1 MTRYEILKFFTN
13 LKDENGNL
21 IFYPSGNTDTFTTKD
36 GAKEE
41 LSKSYYNTIKTKYGE
56 VDEWFEFRTSDH
68 GSALLNRENQL
79 HHKPWTSRRNIDVVF
94 TENGIATCK
103 LKATRFF
110 VVEQY
115 VYKYEDITVDKLN
128 KLINA
133 LLRIGQKDFVDP
145 LGIAQ
150 YSVVRPVKMNDD
162 NEYIDIPS
170 DESKMVHPHQK
181 EVLKAYNDSKN
192 NKKTNESH
200 TRYILSFDD
209 FVEIHSL

>member
-41 LSKSYYNTIKTKYGE
+41 LSKSYYKTIKTKYGE

-94 TENGIATCK
+94 TENGIAACK

-133 LLRIGQKDFVDP
+133 LLQIGQKDFVDP